1 MKFILLTILS
11 TIIIFFVWNIL
22 KRMFFKSFY
31 QWPKSESLKKDKKST
46 LDQKIQW
53 DAQTVEYEEIKENE
67 NKGK

>member
-1 MKFILLTILS
+1 
-11 TIIIFFVWNIL
+11 
-22 KRMFFKSFY
+22 MFFKSFY